1 VSQHGTPGR
10 TAGAVRTARYGYDRA
25 IDVLERLVPIAARL
39 ERVVRAYGIAV
50 GIAAAIIVATVLIVD
65 LPGTVWTWGLAIL
78 FIGALLVAPIV
89 ILLFA
94 SMLREALTL
103 PAQFRS
109 LPDIAPA
116 RARELATIARE
127 AKDWRQHERAGSIP
141 RDSWRAARLLN
152 ALRKAVPGVS
162 VVLSLARVP
171 FLILVG
177 VALLVGFVELAL
189 APVVVVVALVAAV
202 V

>member
-1 VSQHGTPGR
+1 
-10 TAGAVRTARYGYDRA
+10 
-25 IDVLERLVPIAARL
+25 LVPIAARL
-39 ERVVRAYGIAV
+39 ERLVRAYGIAV
-50 GIAAAIIVATVLIVD
+50 VIAAAVIVATVLIVD
-65 LPGTVWTWGLAIL
+65 LPETVWTWGLAIV
-78 FIGALLVAPIV
+78 FVGALLFAPVV

-116 RARELATIARE
+116 RARELAAVARE

-141 RDSWRAARLLN
+141 RDSWRAATLLN
-152 ALRKAVPGVS
+152 ALRKAVPSVS

-171 FLILVG
+171 FMILVG
-177 VALLVGFVELAL
+177 IALLVGFVELVL
-189 APVVVVVALVAAV
+189 APVVVVVALLAAAI
-202 V
+202 